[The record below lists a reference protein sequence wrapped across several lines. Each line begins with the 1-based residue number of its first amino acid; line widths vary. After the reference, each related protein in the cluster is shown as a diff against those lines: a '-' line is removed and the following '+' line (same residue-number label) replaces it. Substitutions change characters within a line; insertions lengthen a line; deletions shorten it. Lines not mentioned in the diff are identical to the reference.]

1 LGAVPARLKLTLVTL
16 TLCAVAAVIGVLL
29 APRGSAELRR
39 SADGWAG
46 FRRPPGLAVPR
57 FALRDQDGR
66 RVTAASLR
74 GHGPVVYAFVYSTC
88 RDTCPAQVQ
97 TIRGALDELGHDVP
111 VIGVSVDPA
120 NDTPLRAKSFML
132 KQSMTGRMRFL
143 LGTRAQLAPVWRG
156 FGIQPQTNRLEH
168 SAHVVLADARGFQ
181 RVGFPFE
188 QLTQQGVVDDL
199 RRLGA

>member
-1 LGAVPARLKLTLVTL
+1 MAARLKLTLVTL
-16 TLCAVAAVIGVLL
+16 TLCAAAAVAGVLL
-29 APRGSAELRR
+29 APRGSAGFQP

-46 FRRPPGLAVPR
+46 FRRPAGLAVPR

-97 TIRGALDELGHDVP
+97 TIRGALDELGRDVP

-120 NDTPLRAKSFML
+120 NDTPQRARTFML

-156 FGIQPQTNRLEH
+156 FGIQPQTKRLEH
-168 SAHVVLADARGFQ
+168 SAHVVLVDARGFQ
-181 RVGFPFE
+181 RIGFPFE
-188 QLTQQGVVDDL
+188 ELTQQGVVNDL